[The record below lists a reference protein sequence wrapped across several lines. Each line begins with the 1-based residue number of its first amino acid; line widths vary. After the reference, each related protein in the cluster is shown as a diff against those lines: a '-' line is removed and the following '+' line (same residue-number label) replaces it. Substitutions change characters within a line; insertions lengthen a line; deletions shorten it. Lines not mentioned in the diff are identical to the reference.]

1 MRSAGRAKP
10 RRGQPLINIDRST
23 LEAAKPP
30 IIELSH
36 GPHETVYE
44 HGASAQFLYTVDKGA
59 LHRFRLM
66 PGDRRSIL
74 WDSNSQYNE
83 QSHCE
88 TALQRM
94 GRATGWPSLVFRLF
108 GYFAG
113 ISGPITHGNSRQ
125 LAPQPI
131 LSPIRQTTWRSRVD
145 SNYR

>member
-10 RRGQPLINIDRST
+10 RWGQPLINIGST

-44 HGASAQFLYTVDKGA
+44 HGALAHFLYTVDKGA

-74 WDSNSQYNE
+74 WDSNSQ
-83 QSHCE
+83 
-88 TALQRM
+88 
-94 GRATGWPSLVFRLF
+94 
-108 GYFAG
+108 
-113 ISGPITHGNSRQ
+113 
-125 LAPQPI
+125 
-131 LSPIRQTTWRSRVD
+131 
-145 SNYR
+145 